1 MAVLQTQQGVLTAG
15 SRCDDTPDQ
24 DHLLHVFLLG
34 CHILEEHV
42 RSHPDEQAAEKPR
55 RTAVRGFRQPFR
67 KSSSVLLM
75 HITAKMLKLILEKLH
90 RHVKPFSR
98 SNREAIIVIV
108 TPQ

>member
-1 MAVLQTQQGVLTAG
+1 MGVLTAG
-15 SRCDDTPDQ
+15 SRCDDTLDQ
-24 DHLLHVFLLG
+24 DHLLHVFLLS

-42 RSHPDEQAAEKPR
+42 RSHPDEQPAEKPR
-55 RTAVRGFRQPFR
+55 MTAVRGFQQLFR

-98 SNREAIIVIV
+98 SNREAVIVIV